1 MSQQDGDT
9 WKSTEA
15 EHVTGQAATC
25 GETQWGHVDM
35 CDDATCQN
43 GAATRATPF
52 CATWANNQRTR
63 VTNLEGTGGRTLK

>member
-1 MSQQDGDT
+1 MAQSQSSTWKHTETPRVQTRRRHMSQQDGDT

-15 EHVTGQAATC
+15 EHVTGQVATC

-43 GAATRATPF
+43 LA
-52 CATWANNQRTR
+52 
-63 VTNLEGTGGRTLK
+63 VTCGHTI